1 MNDHSSAAQ
10 AAGASITALS
20 IALVGVPYLALLWG
34 FIGAAVAL
42 VLTGPETPKGAM
54 LSVLA
59 AGLVGAA
66 GGQAAAEYI
75 TGQAQT
81 AGSVLIV
88 ASLLIGAGAKPILG
102 AAVAAVIATIGRLGG
117 QK

>member
-1 MNDHSSAAQ
+1 VTDHSQAAQ

-20 IALVGVPYLALLWG
+20 IALIGVPYIALLWG

-66 GGQAAAEYI
+66 GGHAAAEYV
-75 TGQAQT
+75 TGHAQVG
-81 AGSVLIV
+81 GSVLVIT
-88 ASLLIGAGAKPILG
+88 SLLIGAGAKPILG
-102 AAVAAVIATIGRLGG
+102 AAIAAVIVAIGRFGG

>member
-10 AAGASITALS
+10 AAGASFTAMS
-20 IALVGVPYLALLWG
+20 IALIGVPYLALLWG

-66 GGQAAAEYI
+66 GGHAAAEYI
-75 TGQAQT
+75 TGSAQT
-81 AGSVLIV
+81 AGSVLV
-88 ASLLIGAGAKPILG
+88 MASLLIGAGAKPILG
-102 AAVAAVIATIGRLGG
+102 AAVAAVIAAIGRLGG
-117 QK
+117 RQ